1 MQTVLAID
9 LITTDPNIR
18 GGRPCVAGTGLR
30 VTDVALAHAVHSRTT
45 DDIVAD
51 YEISLA
57 QVYAAL
63 SYYYDHKTELDEDIL
78 QQVLQARSF
87 KDQRRSNENPL
98 LS

>member
-18 GGRPCVAGTGLR
+18 GGRPCVASTGLR
-30 VTDVALAHAVHSRTT
+30 VTDVALAHAVHNRTT
-45 DDIVAD
+45 DDIAAD

-63 SYYYDHKTELDEDIL
+63 SYYYDHKTELDEDIR